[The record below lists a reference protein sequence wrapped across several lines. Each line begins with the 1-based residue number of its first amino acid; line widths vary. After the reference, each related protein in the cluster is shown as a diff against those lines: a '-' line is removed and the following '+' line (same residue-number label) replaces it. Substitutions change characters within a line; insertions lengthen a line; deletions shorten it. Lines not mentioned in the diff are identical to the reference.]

1 MCEMGESERLREFAS
16 DCEIDNLRQL
26 AVSYGYEVFGS
37 EQDYLFF
44 EKVVVSVKIRAD
56 VRWKMARFCSPHQMA
71 VKLRLSAITFDVR
84 ENKIKC

>member
-1 MCEMGESERLREFAS
+1 M
-16 DCEIDNLRQL
+16 
-26 AVSYGYEVFGS
+26 
-37 EQDYLFF
+37 FF

-56 VRWKMARFCSPHQMA
+56 VRGKMARFLSPHQMA

>member
-1 MCEMGESERLREFAS
+1 MGESERLQIICQRLRDRQS
-16 DCEIDNLRQL
+16 RQL

-44 EKVVVSVKIRAD
+44 KKVVVSVKIRAD
-56 VRWKMARFCSPHQMA
+56 VRGKMARFLSPHQMA